1 MTSAGFKPRDTSRH
15 AFFPEGICPNYAMTT
30 SRNNEILQVEGLT
43 VDFDAGKPTAHRALD
58 GVSLSIG
65 EGEALGLVGESG
77 SGKTVLSH
85 TILGLLP
92 ANGRVTSGRV
102 CWLGREIQ
110 TLSENEIQ
118 SVRGKEIAMI
128 FQDPQ
133 ASLNPVFRVGHQIE
147 WVLKL
152 HRDLTGSSAKAEVIR
167 LLQAVHLANPE
178 RCYRSYPHQLSG
190 GMCQRVMIAMALAC
204 RPKLLIAD
212 EPTSALDVTTQS
224 EILVLLSEVRRE
236 FGMTL
241 LFISHDI
248 RAVAALCD
256 RVAVMLSGAIIE
268 SGEPDVILKNPSHPY
283 TRRLVDSSE
292 GRIDSAPHIRQTRTQ
307 QLPNSETF
315 SIQLQEL
322 PCQL

>member
-1 MTSAGFKPRDTSRH
+1 MLNPFQD
-15 AFFPEGICPNYAMTT
+15 
-30 SRNNEILQVEGLT
+30 EILQVEGLT
-43 VDFDAGKPTAHRALD
+43 VDFDAGKLAAYRALN
-58 GVSLSIG
+58 GVSLSIT
-65 EGEALGLVGESG
+65 EGQAVGLVGESG

-85 TILGLLP
+85 AILGLLP
-92 ANGRVTSGRV
+92 TNGWVTSGRV
-102 CWLGREIQ
+102 YWQGREIQ
-110 TLSENEIQ
+110 ALSEKELRLI
-118 SVRGKEIAMI
+118 RGKEIAMI

-152 HRDLTGSSAKAEVIR
+152 HRDLTGASAKAEVIR
-167 LLQAVHLANPE
+167 LFQAVHLENPE

-224 EILVLLSEVRRE
+224 EILALLSEVRRE

-256 RVAVMLSGAIIE
+256 RVAVMLSGVIIE
-268 SGEPDVILKNPSHPY
+268 SGETSLILKNPSQPY

-292 GRIDSAPHIRQTRTQ
+292 GLIDFTPLAQQTRTQ
-307 QLPNSETF
+307 QTRYSDTLTT
-315 SIQLQEL
+315 QLQEL